1 MALVHFK
8 IILSSRR
15 FLDKAHITDC
25 QVVLIFL
32 CVKQL
37 SKKPCECG
45 GHFPCFEIYRVSETR
60 ASKFLDLT
68 SAGDITEACVV
79 CFIVA
84 QF

>member
-1 MALVHFK
+1 MASVHFK

-15 FLDKAHITDC
+15 FLGKAHITDC

-32 CVKQL
+32 CVKQM

-45 GHFPCFEIYRVSETR
+45 GHVSCFEIYRVSETR
-60 ASKFLDLT
+60 ASKFLT